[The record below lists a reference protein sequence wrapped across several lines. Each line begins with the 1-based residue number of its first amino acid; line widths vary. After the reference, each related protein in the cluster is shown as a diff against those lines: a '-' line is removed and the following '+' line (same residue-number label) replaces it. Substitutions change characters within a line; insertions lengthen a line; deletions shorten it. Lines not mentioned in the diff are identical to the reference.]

1 MGVVA
6 AFSGCH
12 LKDVSNGLIHILE
25 ETDENEVARHAM
37 EKSEEEVDVVGMMLR
52 EPDGSWGYKVL
63 EIPAEDGRHFM
74 DILEPTI
81 GNLIRSIIP
90 NAPKRMKVAFA
101 MEKGAVVD
109 LPRSSAIKSVK
120 AGLGWDVSPGG
131 AVDLD
136 LDVSAVLMS
145 GPSAKLDD
153 VCYFGNLEVAGVK
166 HSGDNLTGAGDG
178 DDEVITVD
186 LEGVKPAVSQI
197 FFVINIYTK
206 NITFEKVSNAYCHI
220 TTQDGEELA
229 RYQLSGG
236 TAQQGLLIARLF
248 RESGGERWSFQ
259 ALGSSCIGNVY
270 NDSLPHIL
278 QVFSRSPRSLQ
289 V

>member
-136 LDVSAVLMS
+136 LDVSA
-145 GPSAKLDD
+145 
-153 VCYFGNLEVAGVK
+153 
-166 HSGDNLTGAGDG
+166 
-178 DDEVITVD
+178 
-186 LEGVKPAVSQI
+186 
-197 FFVINIYTK
+197 
-206 NITFEKVSNAYCHI
+206 
-220 TTQDGEELA
+220 
-229 RYQLSGG
+229 
-236 TAQQGLLIARLF
+236 
-248 RESGGERWSFQ
+248 
-259 ALGSSCIGNVY
+259 
-270 NDSLPHIL
+270 
-278 QVFSRSPRSLQ
+278 
-289 V
+289 